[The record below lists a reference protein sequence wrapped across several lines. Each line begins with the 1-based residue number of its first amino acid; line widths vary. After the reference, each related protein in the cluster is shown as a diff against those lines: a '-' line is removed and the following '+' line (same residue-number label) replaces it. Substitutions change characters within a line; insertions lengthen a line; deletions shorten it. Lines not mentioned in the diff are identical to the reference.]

1 MNYRV
6 RKFDDT
12 ISKIIPFFQRY
23 PILGSKSEDFND
35 FCKVAEL
42 MKSKSHL
49 TKEGLEQIRQIKADM
64 NTGRKWQ

>member
-64 NTGRKWQ
+64 NTGRK